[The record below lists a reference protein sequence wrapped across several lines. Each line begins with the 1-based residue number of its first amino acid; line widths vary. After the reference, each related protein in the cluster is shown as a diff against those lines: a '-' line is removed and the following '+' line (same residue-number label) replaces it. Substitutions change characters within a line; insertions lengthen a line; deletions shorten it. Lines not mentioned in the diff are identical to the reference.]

1 MPHIYIYINIY
12 IYILI
17 YIYTYTYIYI
27 CIFGQA
33 LAGTPVGEFSSV
45 SIDKLFAWFQWTK
58 LQPSVLCLPRLG
70 PPVQETVEAQISH
83 GHGDELCSLTHFC
96 H

>member
-1 MPHIYIYINIY
+1 MWTNKALNKLLCRRYIYIYINIY
-12 IYILI
+12 LF
-17 YIYTYTYIYI
+17 
-27 CIFGQA
+27 FGQA
-33 LAGTPVGEFSSV
+33 LAGTPVEEFSSG
-45 SIDKLFAWFQWTK
+45 SIDQLFAWFQWTK

-70 PPVQETVEAQISH
+70 PPVQETVEAQISQ

>member
-1 MPHIYIYINIY
+1 MQEIYATCIYIYMY

-17 YIYTYTYIYI
+17 LIYV
-27 CIFGQA
+27 CFFGQA
-33 LAGTPVGEFSSV
+33 LAGTPVDEFSSGSV
-45 SIDKLFAWFQWTK
+45 DQLFAWFQWTK

-70 PPVQETVEAQISH
+70 PPVQETVEAQISQ